1 VLIEQRSR
9 ASAERCCAASR
20 GLDDRV
26 SVPIPEVHPSMS
38 NRTILERRLA
48 MLVAASLAALGLAA
62 APALAGSDGDQ
73 PPAIEQ
79 PPAPP
84 APTPLPLPQPAP
96 PAAAPAPAPAPAP
109 SSSVKGK
116 RTEKSRPRT
125 TKTVNHPVVLVHRT
139 TTTRATRA
147 VGATTVSTFPTGGV
161 QAGAGGTSLA
171 PGTPVTAIG
180 LGVASLVL
188 LLASGGVAA
197 ARRR

>member
-1 VLIEQRSR
+1 
-9 ASAERCCAASR
+9 
-20 GLDDRV
+20 
-26 SVPIPEVHPSMS
+26 MS
-38 NRTILERRLA
+38 NPTILERRLA

-84 APTPLPLPQPAP
+84 APVPLPLPQPAP
-96 PAAAPAPAPAPAP
+96 PAAAPAPVP

-116 RTEKSRPRT
+116 RTEKTQPRT
-125 TKTVNHPVVLVHRT
+125 RKTVRTIKTVNRPVVLVRRT
-139 TTTRATRA
+139 TTTRA

-161 QAGAGGTSLA
+161 QAGAGGTSLEPA
-171 PGTPVTAIG
+171 TPVAAIG
-180 LGVASLVL
+180 LGGASLVL

>member
-1 VLIEQRSR
+1 
-9 ASAERCCAASR
+9 
-20 GLDDRV
+20 
-26 SVPIPEVHPSMS
+26 MS

-84 APTPLPLPQPAP
+84 APVPLPLPQPAP
-96 PAAAPAPAPAPAP
+96 PAAAPAPAP

-125 TKTVNHPVVLVHRT
+125 ERSRPRTKKTVNRPVVFVRRT

-161 QAGAGGTSLA
+161 QAGAGGTSLE
-171 PGTPVTAIG
+171 PGTPVTVIG
-180 LGVASLVL
+180 LGVASLL
-188 LLASGGVAA
+188 LLIASGGVAA

>member
-1 VLIEQRSR
+1 MVRRPSPGRNSGNGSRERATRSLLTPRVLIEQRSR
-9 ASAERCCAASR
+9 TSAQCCCAASR
-20 GLDDRV
+20 GVDHRV
-26 SVPIPEVHPSMS
+26 SVSPSRRYPSMS

-62 APALAGSDGDQ
+62 APALAGSEGDP

-84 APTPLPLPQPAP
+84 APLPLPLPQPAP

-109 SSSVKGK
+109 SSAVKGK

-125 TKTVNHPVVLVHRT
+125 TKTVNRPVVLVHRT

-147 VGATTVSTFPTGGV
+147 VG
-161 QAGAGGTSLA
+161 
-171 PGTPVTAIG
+171 
-180 LGVASLVL
+180 
-188 LLASGGVAA
+188 
-197 ARRR
+197 